1 MGTGRITVTG
11 GAGFIGSNLV
21 EGLNRRGLT
30 DILVVDDLGRHEKW
44 QNLAGL
50 RFADYLQKGTF
61 HRLLCEDRL
70 GEAEAVFHLGAYSAT
85 TETDVGYLM
94 ENNYRFSVDLCGWCQ
109 RHRARFIYA
118 SSAATY
124 GDGTLGYSDEDAVTP
139 TLRPLNPYGFSKQL
153 FDLWALRNGLLGS
166 IVGLKFF
173 NVYGPREDHTGEMRS
188 VVHKAFG
195 QIRETGEV
203 AVFKSYLARYRDGEQ
218 IRDFVFVADAVKVA
232 LFFLDRPEACGLFN
246 CGSGQGRTWLDLA
259 PAVFDALDREP
270 RIRFIEIPED
280 LRSRYQYYTVAD
292 TRKLRAA
299 GYTEPFTPLEAG
311 VREYVQS
318 YLGAKA
324 GLEVS

>member
-1 MGTGRITVTG
+1 MRTAKIIVTG

-30 DILVVDDLGRHEKW
+30 DILVVDDLGRDEKW
-44 QNLAGL
+44 RNLSGL
-50 RFADYLQKGTF
+50 QFADYLQKDAF

-70 GEAEAVFHLGAYSAT
+70 GEADAVFHLGACSAT
-85 TETDVGYLM
+85 TETDAGYLM
-94 ENNYRFSVDLCGWCQ
+94 ENNYRFSVELCGWCQ

-124 GDGTLGYSDEDAVTP
+124 GDGTRGYSDEDAVTP
-139 TLRPLNPYGFSKQL
+139 TLRSLNPYGFSKQL

-173 NVYGPREDHTGEMRS
+173 NVYGPREDHKGEMRS

-203 AVFKSYLARYRDGEQ
+203 ALFKSYLAQYRDGEQ

-232 LFFLDRPEACGLFN
+232 LFFLDQPEVCGLLN
-246 CGSGQGRTWLDLA
+246 CGTGQGRTWLDLA
-259 PAVFDALDREP
+259 RAVFAAMGREP
-270 RIRFIEIPED
+270 RVRFIEMPED
-280 LRSRYQYYTVAD
+280 LRSRYQYHTAAD

-318 YLGAKA
+318 FLAAKE

>member
-1 MGTGRITVTG
+1 MGTAKIIVTG

-21 EGLNRRGLT
+21 EGLNRRGLS
-30 DILVVDDLGRHEKW
+30 DILVVDDLGRDEKW
-44 QNLAGL
+44 RNLSGL
-50 RFADYLQKGTF
+50 QFADYLQKNAF

-70 GEAEAVFHLGAYSAT
+70 GEAQTVFHLGACSAT
-85 TETDVGYLM
+85 TETDAGYLL
-94 ENNYRFSVDLCGWCQ
+94 ENNYRFSVELCQWCQ
-109 RHRARFIYA
+109 RHRARFVYA

-124 GDGTLGYSDEDAVTP
+124 GDGTLGYTDEDAVP
-139 TLRPLNPYGFSKQL
+139 PKLRPLNPYGFSKHL

-173 NVYGPREDHTGEMRS
+173 NVYGPREDHKEEMRS

-203 AVFKSYLARYRDGEQ
+203 ALFRSYRKDYPDGEQ
-218 IRDFVFVADAVKVA
+218 VRDFVFVADAVKVA

-246 CGSGQGRTWLDLA
+246 CGTGQGRTWLDLSR
-259 PAVFDALDREP
+259 AVFAALDREP
-270 RIRFIEIPED
+270 RIRFIEMPED

-292 TRKLRAA
+292 SRKLRAA

-311 VREYVQS
+311 VREYAQS
-318 YLGAKA
+318 YLSAKA